1 VRRLSRVLLAFSA
14 LLPSV
19 PGFSQVCTVVDYRV
33 QTARQ
38 ISLECDEGNPRITA
52 TNIRLTVVTASGTLT
67 GAPIPGTLAQNPT
80 ANSWVDLSLASD
92 ILSGKQYLV
101 EDTAAAPEFVA
112 YTIST
117 KATATISIVKDRKT
131 LCSDAATAD
140 LDHLLKI
147 QSKIAFDP
155 STLTNAQLTI
165 QDGAA
170 YPVSA
175 TQRATVGPTSIG
187 LADVCVKNYATG
199 AGEVQN
205 YTVNGLK
212 NIFGDAIKAT
222 GTDTTD
228 KAPSDKTTA
237 SYYINLD
244 AQAGQGQKPG
254 YLVQATINP
263 KLFNL
268 GDGWYL
274 TPNVNIDMGFSNSDT
289 AKNTTDMLKFGLGTT
304 RFFPSSFLEFEP
316 SLQYETDRHGAH
328 RNLLFDGEAQI
339 FGKGWR
345 HSIAQR
351 NFDEYILRLNLAR
364 ADLATRPVPKKPEE
378 VNVYHWG
385 YLFGLIAGTELGGA
399 LSADTANSSDKKTSL
414 TLPTYDIARF
424 KPTLSFTGE
433 YRRVSLSLQAVP
445 RYLFPHEEV
454 TRETT
459 VPDPADATKTIQQIY
474 LRSLNG
480 WRIFGTTTFLWKLD
494 PAGHYAWT
502 ITHKMGS
509 QPPNFD
515 HVNQVES
522 GLVVIF

>member
-1 VRRLSRVLLAFSA
+1 LPGVQALSQA
-14 LLPSV
+14 
-19 PGFSQVCTVVDYRV
+19 CTVVDYRV
-33 QTARQ
+33 QTAHQ
-38 ISLECDEGNPRITA
+38 ISLECDEVNPPIVA
-52 TNIRLTVVTASGTLT
+52 TNIRLTEVTASGALT
-67 GAPIPGTLAQNPT
+67 GTPIPGTLAQNPA
-80 ANSWVDLSLASD
+80 ANSWVDLTASSD

-101 EDTAAAPEFVA
+101 EDAAAVPEFAA

-131 LCSDAATAD
+131 LCSNAATAP

-155 STLTNAQLTI
+155 ATLANATLTI

-170 YPVSA
+170 YPVTA
-175 TQRATVGPTSIG
+175 KQRPTTGPTSIG
-187 LADVCVKNYATG
+187 LADVCVRDYATG

-205 YTVNGLK
+205 YTIDGFK
-212 NIFGDAIKAT
+212 NIFGDSIKAT

-263 KLFNL
+263 KLVNL
-268 GDGWYL
+268 SRGWYL
-274 TPNVNIDMGFSNSDT
+274 TPDVNIDMGFSNSDT
-289 AKNTTDMLKFGLGTT
+289 AKNTTDTLKGGVGVT
-304 RFFPSSFLEFEP
+304 RFFPSLFLEFEP
-316 SLQYETDRHGAH
+316 TIQYETDRHGAH

-351 NFDEYILRLNLAR
+351 NFDEYIRRLDPTR
-364 ADLATRPVPKKPEE
+364 ADVVTRPVPKKPEE

-399 LSADTANSSDKKTSL
+399 LSADSVNSSDKKTSL
-414 TLPTYDIARF
+414 TLPKYDIARI

-433 YRRVSLSLQAVP
+433 YRRASLSLQAVP
-445 RYLFPHEEV
+445 RYLFPHESV

-459 VPDPADATKTIQQIY
+459 VPDPSDATKTIQQIY

-480 WRIFGTTTFLWKLD
+480 WRIFGTTTFLFKLD

-502 ITHKMGS
+502 ITHKIGS

>member
-1 VRRLSRVLLAFSA
+1 VRHLSRVLLAFSLLLLGRQA
-14 LLPSV
+14 L
-19 PGFSQVCTVVDYRV
+19 SQACTPVGYRV
-33 QTARQ
+33 ETTQKVT
-38 ISLECDEGNPRITA
+38 LECDAERPVITA
-52 TNIRLTVVTASGTLT
+52 TNIRLTEVTASGALT
-67 GAPIPGTLAQNPT
+67 GTPILGTLAPRPG
-80 ANSWVDLSLASD
+80 ARAWVDLTLSAV
-92 ILSGKQYLV
+92 ILTGKQYLV
-101 EDTAAAPEFVA
+101 EDTATAPELAA

-117 KATATISIVKDRKT
+117 KATATISIVKDHETNCKYST
-131 LCSDAATAD
+131 PPN

-147 QSKIAFDP
+147 QSNIAFDP
-155 STLTNAQLTI
+155 ATLTKATLTI

-175 TQRATVGPTSIG
+175 KQRDTTGPTSIG
-187 LADVCVKNYATG
+187 SADVCIKNYATG

-205 YTVNGLK
+205 YSIDGIK
-212 NIFGDAIKAT
+212 NIFGDSIKAT
-222 GTDTTD
+222 GTDTSD

-237 SYYINLD
+237 SYYVNLD

-254 YLVQATINP
+254 YLVQAVINP
-263 KLFNL
+263 KLVNL
-268 GDGWYL
+268 SHGWYL

-289 AKNTTDMLKFGLGTT
+289 AKNTTDTLKGGGGVT
-304 RFFPSSFLEFEP
+304 RFFPSWYTEFEP
-316 SLQYETDRHGAH
+316 TIQFETDRHGAH

-351 NFDEYILRLNLAR
+351 NFDEYVKRLDDKR
-364 ADLATRPVPKKPEE
+364 ADVATRPVPKKPEE

-385 YLFGLIAGTELGGA
+385 ALFGLIAGTEVGGVV
-399 LSADTANSSDKKTSL
+399 SVDSVDSSDKKTSVS
-414 TLPTYDIARF
+414 LPKYDIARI

-480 WRIFGTTTFLWKLD
+480 WRIFGTTTFLFKLD

-502 ITHKMGS
+502 ITHKIGS

>member
-1 VRRLSRVLLAFSA
+1 M
-14 LLPSV
+14 
-19 PGFSQVCTVVDYRV
+19 
-33 QTARQ
+33 
-38 ISLECDEGNPRITA
+38 
-52 TNIRLTVVTASGTLT
+52 TASGTLT
-67 GAPIPGTLAQNPT
+67 GAPIPGTLAQNPS
-80 ANSWVDLSLASD
+80 AKSWVDVSLAAKL
-92 ILSGKQYLV
+92 LSGKQYLV
-101 EDTAAAPEFVA
+101 EDTAAAPEFAA
-112 YTIST
+112 YTIGT

-155 STLTNAQLTI
+155 SSLTNAHLTI

-170 YPVSA
+170 YAVGVI
-175 TQRATVGPTSIG
+175 QRATVGPTSIG
-187 LADVCVKNYATG
+187 LGDVCVKNYATG

-205 YTVNGLK
+205 YTVDGLK

-237 SYYINLD
+237 SYYINLN

-263 KLFNL
+263 KLLNL
-268 GDGWYL
+268 GHGWYL
-274 TPNVNIDMGFSNSDT
+274 TPNVNIDVGFSNSDT
-289 AKNTTDMLKFGLGTT
+289 AKNTTDTLKFGLGTT
-304 RFFPSSFLEFEP
+304 RFFPSSFLEFAP

-351 NFDEYILRLNLAR
+351 NFDEYILRLNPAR
-364 ADLATRPVPKKPEE
+364 ADIPTRPVPKKPEE

-385 YLFGLIAGTELGGA
+385 YVFGLIAGTELGKA

-424 KPTLSFTGE
+424 KPSISFTGE

-445 RYLFPHEEV
+445 RYLFPHEQI
-454 TRETT
+454 TRESS
-459 VPDPADATKTIQQIY
+459 VPDPLDATKTIQQIY
-474 LRSLNG
+474 LRPLNG
-480 WRIFGTTTFLWKLD
+480 WRIFGTTAFLWRLD

-509 QPPNFD
+509 QPPNFN
-515 HVNQVES
+515 HVTRSNQGS
-522 GLVVIF
+522 W